1 MENTNTSEETR
12 ATFSHSSQSAPSIII
27 KDIQEAKILGDFI
40 LGKIDLHS
48 FDQIFKG
55 KSSLHFDP
63 KKDLSKIGVVNQTTM
78 LASETQEITNYLR
91 EVMLMKYGV
100 ENIKEHIADTRDT
113 LCYATN
119 DNQTATLA
127 LMETDADLA
136 IVVGGYN
143 SSNTSHLVEL
153 LEQKFPCYFVQDES
167 ELISKEEINSFDIHS
182 KTLQKL
188 PYLPTKSNH
197 RIILTSGASCPDSVV
212 DGVMMK
218 LASFVHSNE
227 EMATILSEMK

>member
-1 MENTNTSEETR
+1 
-12 ATFSHSSQSAPSIII
+12 
-27 KDIQEAKILGDFI
+27 
-40 LGKIDLHS
+40 
-48 FDQIFKG
+48 
-55 KSSLHFDP
+55 
-63 KKDLSKIGVVNQTTM
+63 M